1 MRRVQRAELMM
12 SEGRTADGTASRN
25 HNGCRVPHVRMDR
38 DGAPLNQRELLA
50 AQKGDLGA
58 IEWLITSLTPIIAS
72 HCVAN
77 EWKCDRPEQ
86 LAEIALSPYVV
97 GERSQAKD
105 AKVLGVAKSTYSEV
119 WRERRPQLLTI
130 TKDFLGV

>member
-1 MRRVQRAELMM
+1 
-12 SEGRTADGTASRN
+12 
-25 HNGCRVPHVRMDR
+25 VPRFQVYR
-38 DGAPLNQRELLA
+38 DDTPLKKKELLA

-58 IEWLITSLTPIIAS
+58 IQWLITSLTPIIAS

-77 EWKCDRPEQ
+77 SWKCDRPEQ